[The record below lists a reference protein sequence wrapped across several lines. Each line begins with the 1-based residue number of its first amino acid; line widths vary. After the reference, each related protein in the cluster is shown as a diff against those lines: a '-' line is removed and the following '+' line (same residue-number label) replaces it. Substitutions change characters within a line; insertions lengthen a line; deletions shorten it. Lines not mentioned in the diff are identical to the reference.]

1 MCTLTIN
8 TTVLIIDHQAHQG
21 GLKRED
27 KERVGEHLT
36 NTQSSPL
43 GKSLT
48 HDLGCSLG
56 YPLTEE
62 VVKTTCDLFFCS
74 DMQLDI
80 HDVSATLL
88 LCKTADSNFQTTFI
102 QCEEIT

>member
-1 MCTLTIN
+1 M
-8 TTVLIIDHQAHQG
+8 
-21 GLKRED
+21 
-27 KERVGEHLT
+27 
-36 NTQSSPL
+36 
-43 GKSLT
+43 KSQ
-48 HDLGCSLG
+48 
-56 YPLTEE
+56 EE

-88 LCKTADSNFQTTFI
+88 LYQTTDPNFQTTFI